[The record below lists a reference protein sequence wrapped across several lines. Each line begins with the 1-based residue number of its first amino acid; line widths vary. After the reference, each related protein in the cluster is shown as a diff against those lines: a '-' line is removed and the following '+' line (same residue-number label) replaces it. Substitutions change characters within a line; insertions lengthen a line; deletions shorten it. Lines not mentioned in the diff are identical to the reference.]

1 MKKITFILAALC
13 MFSCKV
19 VVASDWKLGGYS
31 TGAKHNA
38 TVLFYDADKVIN
50 LNGSVR
56 FWVKAIDE
64 KKINLFKND
73 KKLEKSLLEE
83 TAKKIST
90 YYSPPILSTSRFKK
104 TYKNDQEFLNASVEG
119 ALTETIINNIEI
131 PIEAKVFWEINCISN
146 QIKVI
151 ELELYDNKGNISGG
165 KLKEDWTNISPD
177 SNAESW
183 YELFCK

>member
-1 MKKITFILAALC
+1 MKKLNTAFVVLC
-13 MFSCKV
+13 MLSCGIAH
-19 VVASDWKLGGYS
+19 ASDWKIGGYS
-31 TGAKHNA
+31 TGTKGNA
-38 TVLFYDADKVIN
+38 TDLFYDAEKVVN
-50 LNGSVR
+50 LNGTVR
-56 FWVKAIDE
+56 FWIKAIDE
-64 KKINLFKND
+64 KKINLYKND

-104 TYKNDQEFLNASVEG
+104 TYKNNQDFLNASVEG

-131 PIEAKVFWEINCISN
+131 PIEAKVFWEINCINN